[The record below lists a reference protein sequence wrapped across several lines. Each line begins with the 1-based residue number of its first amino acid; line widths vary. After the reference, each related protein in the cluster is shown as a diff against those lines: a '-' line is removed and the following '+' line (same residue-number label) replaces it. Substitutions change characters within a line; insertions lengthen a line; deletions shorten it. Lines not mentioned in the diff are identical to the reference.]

1 MDREREFDD
10 TNGQTIS
17 ISKAAKF
24 NAHTLRKLQTAVSH
38 DPEIDLTTQMLIYY
52 TGRLIRMQTSKEVL
66 DMSNNGFQR
75 STKPKEKEIRE
86 SLNPSDTVHILFP
99 LSREVL
105 RLVEDI
111 SKTAEPLP
119 NGLSQ

>member
-1 MDREREFDD
+1 MYILQFLFKSAYPPTAPGRYEIQFTMDREREFDD

-52 TGRLIRMQTSKEVL
+52 TDRLIRMQTSKEVL
-66 DMSNNGFQR
+66 G
-75 STKPKEKEIRE
+75 K
-86 SLNPSDTVHILFP
+86 
-99 LSREVL
+99 
-105 RLVEDI
+105 
-111 SKTAEPLP
+111 
-119 NGLSQ
+119 